1 MFFGSQIF
9 RLDQVDSTNNF
20 AANLIEQALCQ
31 NGTLVLADTQ
41 TDGKGQRGSLWES
54 ESGKNMLCSYI
65 FFPDKVSVDCLEEY
79 SWSISLALLH
89 CLNYFGIESKIKWPN
104 DILVKNLKIAGI
116 LIENNIIEGKVKSMI
131 IGIGL
136 NVNQLDFS
144 NVNAISM
151 SQIKCK
157 SFVIDEVSI
166 ILTRELNYWTSFVGK
181 NNALIKKDYL
191 QQLFGF
197 QTLMRFEALGQEFEG
212 TIIGVNHRGE
222 LEMYVQDEIKTF
234 RNKEISFLL

>member
-9 RLDQVDSTNNF
+9 RLNQVDSTNNF

-31 NGTLVLADTQ
+31 NGTLVLADAQ
-41 TDGKGQRGSLWES
+41 TKGKGQRDALWES
-54 ESGKNMLCSYI
+54 ESGKNILCSYI

-116 LIENNIIEGKVKSMI
+116 LIENNISEGKVKSMI

-136 NVNQLDFS
+136 NVNQLDFTV
-144 NVNAISM
+144 VNAISM
-151 SQIKCK
+151 SQIKRK
-157 SFVIDEVSI
+157 PFVIDEVSI
-166 ILTRELNYWTSFVGK
+166 ILTKELNYWTSFVGK
-181 NNALIKKDYL
+181 NNGLIKKDYL
-191 QQLFGF
+191 KHLFGF
-197 QTLMRFEALGQEFEG
+197 QTLGHFETLGQEFEG
-212 TIIGVNHRGE
+212 TIVGVSNRGD
-222 LEMYVQDEIKTF
+222 LEIDVKNEKKTF
-234 RNKEISFLL
+234 RNKEISFLF